1 MSSLEATRVMS
12 GVEGCARARVRVKTM
27 LKKLMSCV
35 EERKEV
41 SPGPV
46 AVGHIKGWRR
56 EASVF

>member
-1 MSSLEATRVMS
+1 
-12 GVEGCARARVRVKTM
+12 M